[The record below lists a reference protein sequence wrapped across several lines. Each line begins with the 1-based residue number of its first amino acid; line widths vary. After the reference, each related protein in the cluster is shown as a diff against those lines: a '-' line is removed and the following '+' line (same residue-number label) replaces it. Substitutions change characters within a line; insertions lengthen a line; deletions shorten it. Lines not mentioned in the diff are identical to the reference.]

1 MILASCFCGCKMIIK
16 KSVSINRETIK
27 NLGIALFFFYCMFVD
42 LIEARLGP
50 SFRLILWLGV
60 IFLILFGS
68 HQVMRISNK
77 AAVTAVL
84 ISAMFLNNNVGI
96 KNGSYMTTVKFFL
109 FLLIAYLICNSCND
123 LTKCVKC
130 VIAFGSV
137 HVAATYLFFLLPS
150 LYKYMYRIWGF
161 WPSGTR
167 SGSLGYKA
175 ALSSHYSG
183 NGIVLAITYMALF
196 AVLMMGKEK
205 LNKRQMRLAIACF
218 AISFIAVILT
228 SKRAHLLFGL
238 IAILC
243 VYYFSNPKKMKSRT
257 FILALLGG
265 ISIPVILFLSTK
277 IPLLNE
283 TISRFQDMDD
293 DSHLTNRFS
302 LWEHALQMFK
312 NKPLFGNGWMS
323 FRYDYSIYFYNGQG
337 TQGEYINAHNVYI
350 QLLAEVGIVG
360 FLIYMG
366 IIIYL
371 FYNVFYMIRKCQKN
385 KDARLLLPLYFS
397 AAFMIFYV
405 LYSFTGNC
413 LYDNVQPYFFV
424 VCGIIFGCRRRL
436 NKIRKFGF
444 LNDILVIPLNN
455 Q

>member
-1 MILASCFCGCKMIIK
+1 MIFASCFCGCKMIIK

-109 FLLIAYLICNSCND
+109 FLFIAYLICSFCND
-123 LTKCVKC
+123 LSKCVKC
-130 VIAFGSV
+130 VIAFGYI
-137 HVAATYLFFLLPS
+137 HTAATYLFFLMPF

-161 WPSGTR
+161 WPSGTGH
-167 SGSLGYKA
+167 GSYGYKA
-175 ALSSHYSG
+175 ALSNHYSG
-183 NGIVLAITYMALF
+183 NGIVLALTYMALF
-196 AVLMMGKEK
+196 AVLMLGKEK
-205 LNKRQMRLAIACF
+205 LTKRQMRLAITCF
-218 AISFIAVILT
+218 VISFIAVILT

-238 IAILC
+238 MAILF
-243 VYYFSNPKKMKSRT
+243 VYYFSNPKKMKSRI
-257 FILALLGG
+257 FILILGG
-265 ISIPVILFLSTK
+265 LISIPVIYYLSLK
-277 IPLLNE
+277 IPILNE
-283 TISRFQDMDD
+283 TLSRFQDMDD
-293 DSHLTNRFS
+293 DSHMTNRFS
-302 LWEHALQMFK
+302 LWEHAFQMFK

-366 IIIYL
+366 FIIYL
-371 FYNVFYMIRKCQKN
+371 LYNVFFMIRKCQKD
-385 KDARLLLPLYFS
+385 KDVQILFPLYFS
-397 AAFMIFYV
+397 AVFLIFYI

-413 LYDNVQPYFFV
+413 LYDNMQPYFFT
-424 VCGIIFGCRRRL
+424 VCGIIFGCRRRFD
-436 NKIRKFGF
+436 KIRRLNF
-444 LNDILVIPLNN
+444 LNNLLVIPHNN
-455 Q
+455 